1 MSKDAI
7 HHHKTT
13 FFSEGDYPPY
23 SQTYDAEAQSQN
35 EDIYI
40 YGNDNCK
47 KGYSPL
53 RFYGALRDEATH
65 VTIYVGN
72 EYIRLTNDLGF
83 DQENCNRCLYAL
95 NGQID
100 PTGSENT
107 SIFIGLNRVVNGR
120 SDRNGFGV
128 CAATLSWVCGW
139 NFSEN
144 YKKTESAPSSDII
157 INYKMSY

>member
-13 FFSEGDYPPY
+13 SFFSEGDYPPY

-65 VTIYVGN
+65 VTIDVGN
-72 EYIRLTNDLGF
+72 EYIRVTNDLGF

-128 CAATLSWVCGW
+128 CAASVLGLWM
-139 NFSEN
+139 ELQR
-144 YKKTESAPSSDII
+144 KL
-157 INYKMSY
+157 